1 MVESFNDR
9 LRQERLNEYR
19 FLSSTD
25 ARSKIET
32 GREFYDEERPTGH
45 WHGKSL
51 RNSLENTGLKRIH
64 WHQKRAKFLPADGP
78 AIEGESIGT
87 GH

>member
-32 GREFYDEERPTGH
+32 GREFYDEERPH
-45 WHGKSL
+45 WALAWKIPAEFAREHGSQA
-51 RNSLENTGLKRIH
+51 NSLAPK
-64 WHQKRAKFLPADGP
+64 
-78 AIEGESIGT
+78 EGEIST
-87 GH
+87 G